1 MSYDF
6 SLAFVIQ
13 TEKPNALGGMGK
25 HLGYGGINNS
35 LAVEFDTY
43 HNYQEVDPYENH
55 VSIHTRGWRHPN
67 NASHMYSLGETNNVP
82 DLTDGLIRVR

>member
-1 MSYDF
+1 
-6 SLAFVIQ
+6 
-13 TEKPNALGGMGK
+13 MGK